1 MPMPSAIE
9 SLYQSIQA
17 RPRPEDVAELIQGLI
32 QAELA
37 STQDQE
43 VKKRLKKLHQALE
56 PAAKNS
62 LSRGLHSYTSMS
74 QDFARVVGADRM
86 VATTAKIFEIPD
98 PPSATECLIVEKVED
113 FMTRMAE
120 TISVT
125 PGYVNFLKDRLNRE
139 QRIAAGIT
147 LKKRPYNHRFRAIR
161 RLQCKILKMIKN
173 GKRYQATRIAKSA
186 GATKVTLE
194 ELGRDLHTAYFV
206 AYLSARMNLRST
218 FTNDSQV
225 RAYDSISEALYQNA
239 KQSKTANWWAIAL
252 VHPQKEV
259 LAKLSDEEKGM
270 LVGTWTETLHMLS
283 DLLRDTYNSNSL
295 DLTNMVVRRG
305 NDSSTWNSAAG
316 AWNKARDQWIK
327 LLFDLKMDGLIQLY
341 FPGKVLRLMAADVV
355 QWHSMGRGDGLHPD
369 TKVWRELPRPWEVF
383 SGDAQCT
390 VQMIEDACAKHGVR
404 REGWALP
411 HDDKQATQYTPTPEL
426 VHGVAVTSP
435 FLASLLKSAGAFSG
449 KGMSHHVDAD
459 VHLSADGKTV
469 VAEPALQPS
478 VLPDVLTDPLFT
490 GVFAD
495 AMLTQN
501 NS

>member
-1 MPMPSAIE
+1 MSSAIE

-43 VKKRLKKLHQALE
+43 VKKRLRKLHHALE

-62 LSRGLHSYTSMS
+62 LSRGLNSYTSMS
-74 QDFARVVGADRM
+74 QDFARVVGCDKM
-86 VATTAKIFEIPD
+86 VATTAKIFQIPD
-98 PPSATECLIVEKVED
+98 PPSAIECLIVEKVED

-125 PGYVNFLKDRLNRE
+125 PGYVNFLRDRLNRE
-139 QRIAAGIT
+139 QRVSAGIT

-173 GKRYQATRIAKSA
+173 GKKYQATRIAKSA
-186 GATKVTLE
+186 GATKITLD

-206 AYLSARMNLRST
+206 AYLAARMSLRST
-218 FTNDSQV
+218 FTCDSQV

-239 KQSKTANWWAIAL
+239 KQSKTTNWWAIAL

-283 DLLRDTYNSNSL
+283 DLLRDTYNANNF

-327 LLFDLKMDGLIQLY
+327 LLFDLRMEGLIQFY

-355 QWHSMGRGDGLHPD
+355 AWHSIGKGDDGLHPD

-390 VQMIEDACAKHGVR
+390 VQMIEEACARHGVR

-411 HDDKQATQYTPTPEL
+411 HDDRQAVQYTPTPEL
-426 VHGVAVTSP
+426 VHGVTVTSP
-435 FLASLLKSAGAFSG
+435 FLASIIKSAGGFSG
-449 KGMSHHVDAD
+449 KGMSYHVGAD
-459 VHLSADGKTV
+459 VHLSADGKTM
-469 VAEPALQPS
+469 VADPVP
-478 VLPDVLTDPLFT
+478 LPEDRPPIIVDPLFT
-490 GVFAD
+490 GIYPG
-495 AMLTQN
+495 MPLTQN
-501 NS
+501 NT